1 MKKILSI
8 LTAALMGITMMTVS
22 VKADNEWIE
31 IGDTVYYDT
40 TASGDGWSFT
50 REGSNGTLILTDAT
64 ISGSINTISIDL
76 TIVLNGSNTINGGS
90 YGINVLYGYNLTIQ
104 GDGSLNVSG
113 RGYGISSNNL
123 TITGGTINVG
133 KSGDTGTAVCIDGE
147 LSISGN
153 SILDVQGTDRAIIA
167 SGGFSIGEGLGIT
180 SPAGASIHSSGQ
192 TTVNSDGSF
201 ATATRIEPAVTITFD
216 ANGATSVPTPQTIA
230 KGAKA
235 TQPGL
240 SVYDNDLYVLGGW
253 YKNADFSG
261 SYVHFWS
268 DTFDSDTTL
277 YASWER
283 PVEVQV
289 GIWGEGYSRAP
300 IEYITVNGA
309 RFPRKVAALVYDG
322 PSTRRGCPISV
333 DAVISEGYGFV
344 EVVKDSDGTHLSDEL
359 PYTNDNNDTSWD
371 EPAIAIWLLFGPLKT
386 ITFVDEDGTVLQET
400 QVAAGRTPEYTGDT
414 PTKPADKDYTYT
426 FDTWDPEITTVT
438 DDATYTA
445 VYKKKKKSSGSGSSS
460 STATTTPA
468 SDNTWT
474 DTSSTAPAANTYTPP
489 VTPSFRPQLATTA
502 YTVWFETD
510 GGTEIA
516 AQTVNAGTTAARP
529 YDPEKEGFL
538 FSGWYSDKELTEEFD
553 FLAPINA
560 NTTVYAKW
568 TEPEE
573 EPAEIVPEPTDEPEP
588 SEAPAPVEPEKK
600 GNGLKYGIIAAI
612 LALLGII
619 FGVTRRKKDEE

>member
-8 LTAALMGITMMTVS
+8 ITAALMSVTMMTVN
-22 VKADNEWIE
+22 VRAEDQDPFIY
-31 IGDTVYYDT
+31 IGGTLYRGT
-40 TASGDGWSFT
+40 SASGDGWTYS
-50 REGSNGTLILTDAT
+50 REGTEATLTLSGAN
-64 ISGSINTISIDL
+64 ISGTSTCDAIEAYFMNLTIELSGSNTVTGTNDYSMGISVDSGDL
-76 TIVLNGSNTINGGS
+76 TIKGNGNLDVSGIT
-90 YGINVLYGYNLTIQ
+90 YGIYA
-104 GDGSLNVSG
+104 
-113 RGYGISSNNL
+113 SNSEATGGHL
-123 TITGGTINVG
+123 TITGNCTV
-133 KSGDTGTAVCIDGE
+133 TALATTYYAIVANDGIT
-147 LSISGN
+147 L
-153 SILDVQGTDRAIIA
+153 
-167 SGGFSIGEGLGIT
+167 GEGLGLIEPEGGQIRGGNIYD
-180 SPAGASIHSSGQ
+180 SSNSIA
-192 TTVNSDGSF
+192 NK
-201 ATATRIEPAVTITFD
+201 ATIGPAVTVTFD
-216 ANGATSVPTPQTIA
+216 ANGGTPATTTQTIA
-230 KGAKA
+230 KGATAAAPDPAPTLEKFY
-235 TQPGL
+235 L
-240 SVYDNDLYVLGGW
+240 WDW
-253 YKNADFSG
+253 YETADHSGDPVDFSTK
-261 SYVHFWS
+261 
-268 DTFDSDTTL
+268 TFDSNTTL
-277 YASWER
+277 YAAWAKRLFFSAHNPTGMGSSEYGGHVTMNGR
-283 PVEVQV
+283 TFSNMVAQKFKDETITLSVEP
-289 GIWGEGYSRAP
+289 Y
-300 IEYITVNGA
+300 
-309 RFPRKVAALVYDG
+309 
-322 PSTRRGCPISV
+322 
-333 DAVISEGYGFV
+333 EGYGFIGFAYSEDGEIITDQMPYTIV
-344 EVVKDSDGTHLSDEL
+344 NDGTWSSI
-359 PYTNDNNDTSWD
+359 Y
-371 EPAIAIWLLFGPLKT
+371 ALFGPLKT
-386 ITFVDEDGTVLQET
+386 ITFVDEDGTVLQESE
-400 QVAAGRTPEYTGDT
+400 VPAGKTPEYTGDT
-414 PTKPADKDYTYT
+414 PTKKEDKNYTYT
-426 FDTWDPEITTVT
+426 FDTWDPELTTVT

-468 SDNTWT
+468 SDSTWT

-489 VTPSFRPQLATTA
+489 VTPSYRPQPATTT